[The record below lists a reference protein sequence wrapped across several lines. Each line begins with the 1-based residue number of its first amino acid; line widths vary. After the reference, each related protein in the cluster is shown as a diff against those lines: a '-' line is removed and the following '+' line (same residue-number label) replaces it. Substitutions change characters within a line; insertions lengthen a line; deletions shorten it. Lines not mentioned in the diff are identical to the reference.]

1 MREIKTRY
9 NKRDKDMILTQFDSD
24 ENGIVNP
31 CNFIDKVDGIPKI
44 AIACYSVV
52 TFEHTLLNQLGGD

>member
-1 MREIKTRY
+1 
-9 NKRDKDMILTQFDSD
+9 MILTQFDSD

-44 AIACYSVV
+44 AIACYSIV